1 MSEMEDIV
9 FEPEELSIEAPEA
22 DAAEQQRLLREEGG
36 VRRELP
42 IDVDPADAFEQ
53 DRTVGDDD
61 DDDYR

>member
-1 MSEMEDIV
+1 MSEMEDVV

-22 DAAEQQRLLREEGG
+22 DAAEQLRLLREEER
-36 VRRELP
+36 VRGEVP

-61 DDDYR
+61 DEDYR